1 MAADRVGEGR
11 GLTRG
16 SGRRVA
22 MVLAAGA
29 AVVVL
34 AGCGAAGSG
43 APSQYGR
50 QQLRRALRA
59 WSGFAVSTSPRPL
72 VLVGSQVA
80 DPASGFPSSAVKL
93 AYFGRAVTAPPV
105 LPPGPPA
112 ASGYPL
118 ISAGEA
124 FTVFKSTAGKGPPSA
139 AVLKISTVRL
149 GAGVFQT
156 DRGPRRLPAWLFR
169 FPGVRGAAA
178 VLAVSPARIF
188 SPPGPPAAVPPF
200 VTGARLGPDGRTLTV
215 EFTGASSGTGPCAA
229 DYRLELAQSR
239 EAIAVAVREHDHSTH
254 VACSAVGYPRHV
266 TTVLSAPLGARVI
279 VDAASRT
286 AVATSEPAQAS

>member
-43 APSQYGR
+43 APSQYGG

-59 WSGFAVSTSPRPL
+59 WSGFAVSATPRPL

-93 AYFGRAVTAPPV
+93 AYFERAVAAPPV

-124 FTVFKSTAGKGPPSA
+124 FTVFKSTAGRRAPAPGRRRSG
-139 AVLKISTVRL
+139 S
-149 GAGVFQT
+149 G
-156 DRGPRRLPAWLFR
+156 RG
-169 FPGVRGAAA
+169 
-178 VLAVSPARIF
+178 
-188 SPPGPPAAVPPF
+188 
-200 VTGARLGPDGRTLTV
+200 
-215 EFTGASSGTGPCAA
+215 
-229 DYRLELAQSR
+229 
-239 EAIAVAVREHDHSTH
+239 
-254 VACSAVGYPRHV
+254 
-266 TTVLSAPLGARVI
+266 
-279 VDAASRT
+279 
-286 AVATSEPAQAS
+286 